1 MLSPIHGAFGCVNF
15 SLLVFVSTGDTTEPP
30 RPKRVKLATV
40 WCEYVDRHAI
50 VAAFKNTN
58 RNLRSCDLQ
67 AEFVLREG
75 LDCEPDRTPYV

>member
-50 VAAFKNTN
+50 VAEFKRANGH
-58 RNLRSCDLQ
+58 RLFVSGDLQ
-67 AEFVLREG
+67 AEFVLREA
-75 LDCEPDRTPYV
+75 LDCEPERS